1 MTLLAEP
8 PAPGDAEDVTRPGL
22 LRGEAS
28 AQLDYNLA
36 ARVFGGDA
44 PRVVAK
50 DTRYV
55 RTSDVGDYNLAER
68 VYGSSV
74 GAAHWPARPAA
85 PLPPAG
91 DLAGGAPV
99 IPAGTAAVALAPE
112 KPRRLSLK
120 TIRGLRTFDS
130 LRSAPFRWYFIS
142 MLGVFGAMN
151 MQMLVRGFLVYD
163 LTGSYAAL
171 GTISLANAIPGLILS
186 LPGGVIA
193 DRVPKKLV
201 QQIGSTLNGVNTL
214 SIAFLLTAGML
225 RWEHLL
231 INAVIQGIVQ
241 SLMMPSRQSMLSD
254 IVYPRLLMNAVA
266 LNNLGM
272 SLSRM
277 IMPALGGI
285 LLAVTNSY
293 WVFYIMAG
301 LYFFAVVALLPVP
314 SKPIDVPP
322 EERIQLD
329 GRAGRPRMGG
339 GHGMPA
345 GGRRGGMG
353 FRDLVDGMKYI
364 VQDRTV
370 GMILIMNIAVVM
382 FSMPYMQMLP
392 GFVQDVLDGGSGMQ
406 GFLMSATAVG
416 SIAAGLVVAS
426 LPSRNRGVILLLGS
440 LVLGVALTVF
450 SFSNVFWLT
459 AGVMV
464 FIGVGQ
470 SVRMALSNVLVQAY
484 TEPAYRGRVM
494 SIYMMEMNL
503 VQIGTFG
510 VGLLAQAIGVQMALG
525 LTSLTLVALSVGA
538 LLFVP
543 KMRHLD

>member
-1 MTLLAEP
+1 MTLLADP
-8 PAPGDAEDVTRPGL
+8 PASGDFEDVTREGAE
-22 LRGEAS
+22 LRRPAVEN
-28 AQLDYNLA
+28 DYNLA
-36 ARVFGGDA
+36 ARVFGGDVSRRGQA
-44 PRVVAK
+44 DA
-50 DTRYV
+50 RYM
-55 RTSDVGDYNLAER
+55 RTSDAASYNLAER
-68 VYGSSV
+68 VYGAGTRAS
-74 GAAHWPARPAA
+74 HWPARPAA
-85 PLPPAG
+85 PLPAAG
-91 DLAGGAPV
+91 DLAGGAS
-99 IPAGTAAVALAPE
+99 ALAGSGPSAALTPE
-112 KPRRLSLK
+112 KSRRLSLK
-120 TIRGLRTFDS
+120 AIRGLRTFDS
-130 LRSAPFRWYFIS
+130 LHSAPFRWYFLS

-231 INAVIQGIVQ
+231 INAVIQGVVQ

-277 IMPALGGI
+277 VMPALGGI
-285 LLAVTNSY
+285 LLAVTDSF

-314 SKPIDVPP
+314 SKPIEVPL

-406 GFLMSATAVG
+406 GFLMSATAIG

-426 LPSRNRGVILLLGS
+426 LPSRNRGTILLGGS
-440 LVLGVALTVF
+440 LLLGVALTVF
-450 SFSNVFWLT
+450 SFSNIFWLT
-459 AGVMV
+459 AAVMI

-470 SVRMALSNVLVQAY
+470 SVRMALSNVLVQSY

-510 VGLLAQAIGVQMALG
+510 VGLLAQAIGIQFALG
-525 LTSLTLVALSVGA
+525 LTSLTLVALSLGA
-538 LLFVP
+538 LLFIP